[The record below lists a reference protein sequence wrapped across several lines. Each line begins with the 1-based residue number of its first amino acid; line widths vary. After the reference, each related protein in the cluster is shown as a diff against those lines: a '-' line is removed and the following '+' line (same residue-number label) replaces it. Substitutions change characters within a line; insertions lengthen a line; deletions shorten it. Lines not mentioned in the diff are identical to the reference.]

1 MKCNSSRKGTNVSC
15 LRSSR
20 RKMLLSFSTTPRA
33 ESGSKRIS
41 DDTVFSVLNKKCGL
55 IWLESASMRA
65 FSSNCWCRSRFISIR
80 VLFQIFSGAATDIS
94 VARTQSASHHSH
106 CGSIANSHFGLVA
119 TASATRPSSR
129 PTHASSGSN
138 SHDTLRSRTKR
149 TTSRGI
155 FKNVNGPKF
164 QRSSLLGI
172 AWRIKPPSNPA
183 VVPAFIPIHSCA
195 AKAGMVMIA
204 PPIGPTTRPPS
215 KPIRNAPSSERSA
228 KRYGNPTKRS
238 ETPTISGGVM
248 NNISFSFWSGSRS
261 SVKSTRRNVFQRA
274 SSAAN
279 EDATPTFSSSVNSR
293 SLTEVSVSM
302 TGALRQPSLTLANPR
317 GEVKHRETKRRE
329 TTYCRGVQHL
339 TPRRAIVSAAAR
351 AKLAPTRSEQGDFCR
366 QIRPAILLDCH
377 GREIPCQQPLE
388 TKGRT
393 PARCCSCRI
402 AHALRALHH
411 LRLPGARFT
420 RGGRRFSA
428 RQLARQV
435 RAAGARSFA
444 MPHRRRADVP
454 ALRLPRATG
463 AFAAENRPRSVLGF
477 GVPAA
482 GRTRHRL
489 DEQIARL

>member
-94 VARTQSASHHSH
+94 VARTQSASHQSH

-183 VVPAFIPIHSCA
+183 VDAAGIASHSCA

-274 SSAAN
+274 SNAAN

-293 SLTEVSVSM
+293 SLTEVSVSIASPH
-302 TGALRQPSLTLANPR
+302 GLCAHASQSHWRSKALRIIAAQRSNAFPAARFAELSAACKSRNAVGLQSFALERRPGIVAAQILPDALQSPEHVHLPVRKMFKKTVADQARHVLPVVIPLVSDFFLQD
-317 GEVKHRETKRRE
+317 GTDGDDRRE
-329 TTYCRGVQHL
+329 
-339 TPRRAIVSAAAR
+339 
-351 AKLAPTRSEQGDFCR
+351 
-366 QIRPAILLDCH
+366 
-377 GREIPCQQPLE
+377 
-388 TKGRT
+388 
-393 PARCCSCRI
+393 
-402 AHALRALHH
+402 
-411 LRLPGARFT
+411 
-420 RGGRRFSA
+420 
-428 RQLARQV
+428 
-435 RAAGARSFA
+435 
-444 MPHRRRADVP
+444 
-454 ALRLPRATG
+454 
-463 AFAAENRPRSVLGF
+463 
-477 GVPAA
+477 
-482 GRTRHRL
+482 
-489 DEQIARL
+489 